1 MSDFKEKLIKIG
13 EEKPELQKHL
23 RSVLNHI
30 KSQKT
35 SEKKESV
42 FRENMLYNVVDRK
55 EIKNLQQEFDRKGK
69 DILMEIIMEFN
80 KKLSPD
86 DETQRAL
93 NRFRNVLESNTSS
106 ENKVNQLRKVGKD
119 LGLGYY

>member
-42 FRENMLYNVVDRK
+42 FRENMLYNIVDRK